1 MFGKNFGVYCVMGNF
16 GSGKTSWT
24 FLDLSKVD
32 KKKTYIIANVQYS
45 FVDKFFNTPK
55 DLSVVLDSVINYCK
69 ITNRD
74 IKKYYE
80 ERSQYKDIILVVD
93 EAHLYFDSRNRKNY
107 SSSLDVILSQCR
119 KRNIK
124 VFFISQRL
132 KRVDL
137 NIRRLAD
144 FVIRYRRERKPIF
157 IGFEWTKRFIYSNE
171 GDLADIQGDDQ
182 KTYIANSDTPQV
194 NDIEKSEISR
204 DFFTPLFKWSL
215 WNLKREPFAGEWSA
229 IADQKHLSLYISGL
243 DDEWVNEHD
252 SFLREILVEEDIS
265 KKQAFKNQEDSKKA
279 SIKQKIQNLAQTYIP
294 TFYKFYFKVLD
305 YVGSNHTPR
314 KWKYSKQFIAELNG
328 RGSGDNN

>member
-1 MFGKNFGVYCVMGNF
+1 MGNF
-16 GSGKTSWT
+16 WSGKTSWT

-32 KKKTYIIANVQYS
+32 KRKTYIIANVKYS
-45 FVDKFFNTPK
+45 FVDKFFNTTK
-55 DLSVVLDSVINYCK
+55 DLSLVLDSIINYCK
-69 ITNRD
+69 ITNKD

-80 ERSQYKDIILVVD
+80 ERWKYKDIILVVD

-124 VFFISQRL
+124 VLFISQRL

-144 FVIRYRRERKPIF
+144 FVIRYRREKKPIF

-182 KTYIANSDTPQV
+182 KTYIANSDAPQV

-215 WNLKREPFAGEWSA
+215 GKLKREPFAWERSA
-229 IADQKHLSLYISGL
+229 ISDQKHLSLYISWL
-243 DDEWVNEHD
+243 DSDWVNEYD
-252 SFLREILVEEDIS
+252 PFLKDIIVKEEIEPLNIQKS
-265 KKQAFKNQEDSKKA
+265 KDYLSILKEKIKN
-279 SIKQKIQNLAQTYIP
+279 YFP
-294 TFYKFYFKVLD
+294 TFYKFYFQVLD
-305 YVGSNHTPR
+305 YARSNNPSR
-314 KWKYSKQFIAELNG
+314 YGKYSKQFIRELNWSSWMNKG
-328 RGSGDNN
+328 

>member
-16 GSGKTSWT
+16 WSGKTSWT

-32 KKKTYIIANVQYS
+32 KRKTYIIANVKYS

-55 DLSVVLDSVINYCK
+55 DLSLVLDSVINYCK
-69 ITNRD
+69 ITNKD

-80 ERSQYKDIILVVD
+80 EREKYKDIILVVD

-124 VFFISQRL
+124 VLFISQRL

-157 IGFEWTKRFIYSNE
+157 IGFEWVKRFIYSNE
-171 GDLADIQGDDQ
+171 GDLADIQWDDQ
-182 KTYIANSDTPQV
+182 RTYITNGENPQV
-194 NDIEKSEISR
+194 NDIEKSEV
-204 DFFTPLFKWSL
+204 DKNFFTPLFRWSL
-215 WNLKREPFAGEWSA
+215 WKLKREPFAWEWLA

-243 DDEWVNEHD
+243 DDERINERD
-252 SFLREILVEEDIS
+252 PFLKDILVEEKI
-265 KKQAFKNQEDSKKA
+265 EE
-279 SIKQKIQNLAQTYIP
+279 IIEPLKIQKSKNYLIIFQEKIKKYCP
-294 TFYKFYFKVLD
+294 TFYKFYFKLLD
-305 YVGSNHTPR
+305 YARSNNPSR
-314 KWKYSKQFIAELNG
+314 YGKYSKQFIRELNWSSWMNKG
-328 RGSGDNN
+328 

>member
-16 GSGKTSWT
+16 WSGKTSWT

-32 KKKTYIIANVQYS
+32 KRKTYIIANVKYS

-55 DLSVVLDSVINYCK
+55 DLSLVLDSVINYCK
-69 ITNRD
+69 ITNKD

-80 ERSQYKDIILVVD
+80 EREKYKDIILVVD
-93 EAHLYFDSRNRKNY
+93 EAHLYFDSRNWKNY

-124 VFFISQRL
+124 VLFISQRL

-157 IGFEWTKRFIYSNE
+157 IGFEWVKRFIYSNE

-182 KTYIANSDTPQV
+182 RTYITNGENPQL
-194 NDIEKSEISR
+194 NDIEKSEV
-204 DFFTPLFKWSL
+204 DKNFFTPLFRWSL
-215 WNLKREPFAGEWSA
+215 WKLKREPFAWEWSA
-229 IADQKHLSLYISGL
+229 IADQKHLSLYISWL
-243 DDEWVNEHD
+243 DSDWVNEYD
-252 SFLREILVEEDIS
+252 PFLKDIIVKEEIIEPL
-265 KKQAFKNQEDSKKA
+265 
-279 SIKQKIQNLAQTYIP
+279 KIQKSKNYLTIFQEKIKKYCP
-294 TFYKFYFKVLD
+294 TFYKFYFQVLD
-305 YVGSNHTPR
+305 YARSNNPSR
-314 KWKYSKQFIAELNG
+314 YWKYSKQFIKELNWSSWMNKG
-328 RGSGDNN
+328 

>member
-16 GSGKTSWT
+16 WSGKTSWT

-32 KKKTYIIANVQYS
+32 KSKTYIIANVKYS

-55 DLSVVLDSVINYCK
+55 DLSLVLDSVINYCK
-69 ITNRD
+69 ITNKD

-80 ERSQYKDIILVVD
+80 EREKYKDIILVVD

-124 VFFISQRL
+124 VLFISQRL

-171 GDLADIQGDDQ
+171 GDLADIQWDDQ
-182 KTYIANSDTPQV
+182 KTYIANSDAPQV

-215 WNLKREPFAGEWSA
+215 WKLKREPFAWERSA

-243 DDEWVNEHD
+243 DDERINERD
-252 SFLREILVEEDIS
+252 PFLKEILVEEKIEERNDPVQIPKS
-265 KKQAFKNQEDSKKA
+265 KNYLTFQEKIKKYC
-279 SIKQKIQNLAQTYIP
+279 Q
-294 TFYKFYFKVLD
+294 TFYSFYLKIID
-305 YVGSNHTPR
+305 YARSNNPSR
-314 KWKYSKQFIAELNG
+314 YGKYSKQFIRELNW
-328 RGSGDNN
+328 SGWMNKG